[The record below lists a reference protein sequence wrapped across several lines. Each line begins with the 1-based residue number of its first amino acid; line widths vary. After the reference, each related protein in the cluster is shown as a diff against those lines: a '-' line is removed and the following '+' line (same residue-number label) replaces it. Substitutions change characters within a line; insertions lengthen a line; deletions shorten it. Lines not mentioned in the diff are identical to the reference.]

1 MHLRAGRLKAVE
13 RRRGFALLITITLLA
28 FLVLLVVCFAV
39 FTRVETAVAANSLVA
54 EQARQNAL
62 LAMNVAIGQLQKY
75 AGTDA
80 RVTARAEI
88 TSAATVTSLYYT
100 GVWNAAG
107 VSPGADMWLVSGSEV
122 SGATAAG
129 VWAAGLNPSDDT
141 VNADMVFL
149 VGNQSVAVNPSAPL
163 PAEKARRIK
172 LAKRD
177 IRAAKG
183 SVPGLDTGAAPRIGR
198 YAWWVGDQGVKASL
212 VLPDRADEVTYAPWD
227 TAVQRRRI
235 RQQIASMPNYFR
247 AGNAKTVYAQEGF
260 DPLKAGGV
268 LANIQAESQ
277 LGLVTPAAGSMR
289 QFVRAR
295 FHDFTTTA
303 RGVLTNTRTD
313 EHAGLMRDLS
323 LKPDELGNAFKAYA
337 DYASYMEAP
346 GDTLGGADK
355 AYPVIADVDSPRR
368 RYKISAPFSAA
379 SAAGLP
385 DLVFGV
391 APVLNDFM
399 LQFRFF
405 RSSANEMTVRVRLYA
420 GMWNPYTAAMAPSTM
435 DDLGLE
441 ITGLPAVTIRDVVS
455 GASTVVDLQAALPAV
470 IKSPGGELSVKLPF
484 GNTLSANGTIAD
496 RSSWLPGRV
505 YGWTTPSGTPADN
518 KMQFYSKTLNATGW
532 SYLPVALAGNASN
545 PLSVTT
551 NGVAVSGLT
560 IRVRS
565 AAGILATYT
574 TPGFKAVDVAP
585 NTSPAWRFGFA
596 TSLKQPLA
604 GDSDRTWLKTFDPRR
619 PDMPAENW
627 GGFDVNQ
634 DTTPLDPNVYSSGTT
649 APTAHPEHLLYR
661 IQGTSTNGHAQGG
674 YNDVPLFELPRLPLL
689 SAGELQHVQVK
700 HARPFSL
707 GNSWGGSANAIFDRY
722 FFSGLPATLGPV
734 SAEPDLAA
742 GQPLP
747 NWNLHVADGS
757 EVMAVRA
764 SGVWSSRHLLQAG
777 AFNLNSTSVAA
788 WRAVLSMVRL
798 AQAFEPADIEN
809 TSGEAFGTQKTAA
822 SVAQE
827 LFNADATL
835 GDGVVAPAFFRFSQ
849 SAQETYFWKSSGA
862 GPGTARQLSTH
873 AYRLGVRG
881 NNDQTAAASP
891 VDASI
896 TAQRLTTDQIESLAI
911 EIVRLLKTRATA
923 RGPFR
928 TLEEFLSP
936 QAGLGTPSLLEAAI
950 EAAALNA
957 DEIKPLDNVPLSGGA
972 YGAGLS
978 SLTLTQADILTAL
991 APYLRARSDTFLI
1004 RAYGETINPATD
1016 EIMGAVWLEAT
1027 VQRFPQTVAAGD
1039 NIEKPAG
1046 AFGRRFKIISFRWLS
1061 PADI

>member
-1 MHLRAGRLKAVE
+1 MVS
-13 RRRGFALLITITLLA
+13 FAA
-28 FLVLLVVCFAV
+28 
-39 FTRVETAVAANSLVA
+39 FTRVETAVGANGLVA

-75 AGTDA
+75 AGPDA

-88 TSAATVTSLYYT
+88 TSAATVPNPYYT

-122 SGATAAG
+122 SGATATG
-129 VWAAGLNPSDDT
+129 VWAAGLNPSEDT
-141 VNADMVFL
+141 VNADVVFL
-149 VGNQSVAVNPSAPL
+149 VGNQSVAVNASAPTV
-163 PAEKARRIK
+163 AEKARRIK
-172 LAKRD
+172 LTKQD
-177 IRAAKG
+177 IRASKG
-183 SVPGLDTGAAPRIGR
+183 LVPGLDTAATPRIGR

-247 AGNAKTVYAQEGF
+247 ASNATTAYAKEGF
-260 DPLKAGGV
+260 DPLKAGRV
-268 LANIQAESQ
+268 LRNIQTESQ
-277 LGLVTPAAGSMR
+277 LGLVTPAAGSM
-289 QFVRAR
+289 QGFVRGR

-337 DYASYMEAP
+337 DYTSYMEAP
-346 GDTLGGADK
+346 GDTLSGADE

-368 RYKISAPFSAA
+368 RYKISAPFSAT

-405 RSSANEMTVRVRLYA
+405 HSSANVMTARVRLYV
-420 GMWNPYTAAMAPSTM
+420 GMWNPYTAALAPSTM
-435 DDLGLE
+435 DDLSLE
-441 ITGLPAVTIRDVVS
+441 ITGLPTVTIRDEVS

-470 IKSPGGELSVKLPF
+470 IKAPGGELSVKLPF
-484 GNTLSANGTIAD
+484 GNALSTNGTIAD

-518 KMQFYSKTLNATGW
+518 KMRFYSKTLNGIGW
-532 SYLPVALAGNASN
+532 SYVPVALAGTAST
-545 PLSVTT
+545 LSVTT
-551 NGVAVSGLT
+551 NGVNIPGLT

-565 AAGILATYT
+565 ATGILATYT
-574 TPGFKAVDVAP
+574 TPEFKAVDVAP

-596 TSLKQPLA
+596 VSLKQPLA

-619 PDMPAENW
+619 DDMPAGNW

-634 DTTPLDPNVYSSGTT
+634 DTTPLDPNVYASGAT

-689 SAGELQHVQVK
+689 SVGELQHVQVK
-700 HARPFSL
+700 HTRPFSL

-722 FFSGLPATLGPV
+722 FFSGLPATLTPEF
-734 SAEPDLAA
+734 AAPDLAA

-757 EVMAVRA
+757 EMAAVRA
-764 SGVWSSRHLLQAG
+764 SGAWSSQHLLQAG

-809 TSGEAFGTQKTAA
+809 TAGDAFGTQKTAA

-835 GDGVVAPAFFRFSQ
+835 GGGVVAPAFFRFSQ
-849 SAQETYFWKSSGA
+849 SAQETYFWKSSGT

-873 AYRLGVRG
+873 AFRLGVRG
-881 NNDQTAAASP
+881 SNDQTAAASP

-911 EIVRLLKTRATA
+911 EIVRLLKTRTTA

-936 QAGLGTPSLLEAAI
+936 QAGPGTPSLLEAAI
-950 EAAALNA
+950 EAAALNS
-957 DEIKPLDNVPLSGGA
+957 DEIKPLDNVPLSGGV

-991 APYLRARSDTFLI
+991 APYLRARSDTFMI
-1004 RAYGETINPATD
+1004 RAYGETLNPATD
-1016 EIMGAVWLEAT
+1016 EIMGAAWLEAT
-1027 VQRFPQTVAAGD
+1027 VQRFPETVAAGD

-1061 PADI
+1061 PSDI